1 MNNLKTFA
9 IYGTAESTCQ
19 DIKLDEI
26 SIVADAQTLRFI
38 GSFLTNSAKKMEAN
52 DLEHIHFQDIVKN
65 FSHENH
71 VDIIVINKDVVLT
84 TK

>member
-9 IYGTAESTCQ
+9 IYGSAESTCQ
-19 DIKLDEI
+19 EIKLDEI
-26 SIVADAQTLRFI
+26 SIVADAQTLRLI

-52 DLEHIHFQDIVKN
+52 DVEHIHFQDIVKN

>member
-1 MNNLKTFA
+1 MFA
-9 IYGTAESTCQ
+9 IYGTSTNTSKE
-19 DIKLDEI
+19 IKLDEI
-26 SIVADAQTLRFI
+26 SIVANAQTLRLI
-38 GSFLTNSAKKMEAN
+38 GSFFTIAAKEMEAN
-52 DLEHIHFQDIVKN
+52 ELEHMHFQDIVKN